1 MSFLPPLS
9 LIHWCRGTMQWNRAR
24 RRWGARIRIDQ
35 QSIVPCKMSTLIAHR
50 QGRTKKRLCISCIVK
65 TYYIKHKAFVWT
77 FVADGMGNGETIVDD
92 VLKGQ
97 YKVARRLYDVFVW
110 VRKKKE
116 EWFRND
122 EMFSGLI
129 RSALFATHHSLSPS
143 LSPSLS
149 IGCLNRK
156 TGTCSFKSVRVWLW
170 ANDVCSLLRV
180 TVTHPLNFAYQRWQC
195 ILYVRVQTSIDA
207 SRWCHGIGW
216 LYERKFF
223 V

>member
-1 MSFLPPLS
+1 MHSEDVLYKTQS
-9 LIHWCRGTMQWNRAR
+9 VRVNICRGWNGQWRNY
-24 RRWGARIRIDQ
+24 RRWCAEGTI
-35 QSIVPCKMSTLIAHR
+35 QSCT
-50 QGRTKKRLCISCIVK
+50 T
-65 TYYIKHKAFVWT
+65 
-77 FVADGMGNGETIVDD
+77 TI
-92 VLKGQ
+92 
-97 YKVARRLYDVFVW
+97 W
-110 VRKKKE
+110 CVRVSENKKKE
-116 EWFRND
+116 KEWFRND

-195 ILYVRVQTSIDA
+195 ILYVRVQKSIDA